1 MKRAQPH
8 ELQQDAVP
16 GLVLNL
22 SAARLRELFP
32 VPFDVMDPLSEPEPS
47 EGALVRLDSGLP
59 VVVVHGQVTHR
70 VTLSFPVSVDVS
82 HALRSVFA
90 EVPVRSS
97 EIVWTAESA
106 ARTAAR

>member
-1 MKRAQPH
+1 MKRTQPH

-22 SAARLRELFP
+22 SVARLRELFP
-32 VPFDVMDPLSEPEPS
+32 VEFDAMDPLSEPEPS
-47 EGALVRLDSGLP
+47 EGALVRLDSGLQ
-59 VVVVHGQVTHR
+59 VVVVHGTITHR
-70 VTLSFPVSVDVS
+70 VTLSFPATADLSR
-82 HALRSVFA
+82 ALPNVFA
-90 EVPVRSS
+90 EIPVRSS